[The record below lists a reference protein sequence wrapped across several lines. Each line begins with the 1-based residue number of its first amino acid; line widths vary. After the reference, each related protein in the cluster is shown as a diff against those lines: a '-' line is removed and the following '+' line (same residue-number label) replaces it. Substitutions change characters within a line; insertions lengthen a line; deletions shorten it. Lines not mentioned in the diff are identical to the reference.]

1 MSDPYTVLG
10 VSRNAPQSEIKKAFR
25 ELARRLH
32 PDSAPD
38 DPGAEERF
46 KDVSRAYE
54 LLSDPKKRAEYDDG
68 WPPSGA
74 SGAYGANG
82 ANGAYGA
89 RYRAGGAGR
98 RWRNESNP
106 FEEFFRQRAA
116 RERTGIKV
124 RGANVSYNLMVDFLD
139 AARGAKKR
147 VKIANGKKLDVTV
160 PPGTVGGQIFR
171 LKGQGLAGI
180 GGGEAGDALVEIE
193 VAPHDFFQRDG
204 TDIRVEIPVT
214 LQEAVAGGKIEVP
227 TIDGD
232 VSLTLP
238 EGSNT
243 GTVLRLKGKGL
254 VKGNDAGR
262 GDQYVTLK
270 VILPKKPDK
279 SLLDFVRKWGPK
291 NPYSVRDKKIIKVD

>member
-1 MSDPYTVLG
+1 MRDPYTVLG

-32 PDSAPD
+32 PDRAPD

-54 LLSDPKKRAEYDDG
+54 ILSDPKKRAEYDDG
-68 WPPSGA
+68 GPSYGTSGYSGA
-74 SGAYGANG
+74 RG
-82 ANGAYGA
+82 
-89 RYRAGGAGR
+89 RPGGAGR

-106 FEEFFRQRAA
+106 FEDFFRRRAA

-124 RGANVSYNLMVDFLD
+124 KGANVSYNLRVDFLD

-147 VKIANGKKLDVTV
+147 VKMANGRKLDVTV
-160 PPGTVGGQIFR
+160 PPGTMDGQTFR

-193 VAPHDFFQRDG
+193 VAPHDFFRRDG
-204 TDIRVEIPVT
+204 NNIRVEIPVT
-214 LQEAVAGGKIEVP
+214 LQEAVAGGKIDAP

-254 VKGNDAGR
+254 VTGNGGR

-270 VILPKKPDK
+270 VILPKKPGK
-279 SLLDFVRKWGPK
+279 ALLDFIREWGPK
-291 NPYSVRDKKIIKVD
+291 NPYSVRDKKIMKVD

>member
-25 ELARRLH
+25 KLARQLH

-74 SGAYGANG
+74 SG
-82 ANGAYGA
+82 
-89 RYRAGGAGR
+89 YRGGRGRNGGAGR
-98 RWRNESNP
+98 RWRSGNNP

-116 RERTGIKV
+116 RERTSIKV
-124 RGANVSYNLMVDFLD
+124 KGANVSYNLRVDFLD

-147 VKIANGKKLDVTV
+147 VKMANGRKLDVTV
-160 PPGTVGGQIFR
+160 PPGTVDGQTFR

-193 VAPHDFFQRDG
+193 VAPHDFFHRDG
-204 TDIRVEIPVT
+204 NDIRIEIPVT
-214 LQEAVAGGKIEVP
+214 LQEAVAGGKVDVP

-238 EGSNT
+238 ESSNT

-254 VKGNDAGR
+254 ITGNGDGR

-270 VILPKKPDK
+270 VMLPKKPDK
-279 SLLDFVRKWGPK
+279 SLLDFVREWGPK
-291 NPYSVRDKKIIKVD
+291 NPYSVRDRKTLKVD

>member
-38 DPGAEERF
+38 DPGAEEKF

-74 SGAYGANG
+74 SGFR
-82 ANGAYGA
+82 GAYGA
-89 RYRAGGAGR
+89 RGRPGGAGR
-98 RWRNESNP
+98 RWRSGGNP

-116 RERTGIKV
+116 RERTSIKV
-124 RGANVSYNLMVDFLD
+124 KGANVSYNLRVDFLD

-147 VKIANGKKLDVTV
+147 VKMANGKKLDVTV
-160 PPGTVGGQIFR
+160 PPGTIDGQTFR

-193 VAPHDFFQRDG
+193 VAPHDFFRRHG
-204 TDIRVEIPVT
+204 TDIRVEIPIT
-214 LQEAVAGGKIEVP
+214 LQEAVAGGKIDAP

-254 VKGNDAGR
+254 VTDNGGR

-270 VILPKKPDK
+270 VILPKKPDNA
-279 SLLDFVRKWGPK
+279 LLDFVRKWGPK
-291 NPYSVRDKKIIKVD
+291 NPYSVRDRKTLKVD

>member
-1 MSDPYTVLG
+1 VSNPYTVLG
-10 VSRNAPQSEIKKAFR
+10 VSRNASQSEIKKAFR
-25 ELARRLH
+25 KLARRLH

-38 DPGAEERF
+38 DPGAEEKF
-46 KDVSRAYE
+46 KDVSRAYD
-54 LLSDPKKRAEYDDG
+54 LLSDPKKRAEYDEG

-74 SGAYGANG
+74 NG
-82 ANGAYGA
+82 FGGA
-89 RYRAGGAGR
+89 RGRARR

-124 RGANVSYNLMVDFLD
+124 KGANVSYNLRVDFLD

-147 VKIANGKKLDVTV
+147 VKMANGKKLDVTV
-160 PPGTVGGQIFR
+160 PPGTVNGQIFR

-204 TDIRVEIPVT
+204 IDVRVEIPVT
-214 LQEAVAGGKIEVP
+214 LQEAVAGGKIDVP

-254 VKGNDAGR
+254 AMSNDAGR

-279 SLLDFVRKWGPK
+279 ALLDFVRKWGPK
-291 NPYSVRDKKIIKVD
+291 NPYSVRDKKTMKVD

>member
-1 MSDPYTVLG
+1 MSDPYAVLG
-10 VSRNAPQSEIKKAFR
+10 VSRNASQAEIKKTFR
-25 ELARRLH
+25 KLARQLH

-74 SGAYGANG
+74 
-82 ANGAYGA
+82 
-89 RYRAGGAGR
+89 GGAHGRTGGGR
-98 RWRNESNP
+98 RWRRSESNP

-116 RERTGIKV
+116 RERTSIKV
-124 RGANVSYNLMVDFLD
+124 KGANVSYNLRVDFLD

-147 VKIANGKKLDVTV
+147 VMIANGRKLDITL
-160 PPGTVGGQIFR
+160 PPGTVDGQTFR

-193 VAPHDFFQRDG
+193 VAPHDFFHRDG

-214 LQEAVAGGKIEVP
+214 LQEAVAGGKIDVP

-254 VKGNDAGR
+254 VKNKGAGR

-270 VILPKKPDK
+270 VVLPKKPDNA
-279 SLLDFVRKWGPK
+279 LLDFVRKWGPK
-291 NPYSVRDKKIIKVD
+291 NPYSVRDRKTLKVD

>member
-25 ELARRLH
+25 KLARRLH

-38 DPGAEERF
+38 DPDAEEKF
-46 KDVSRAYE
+46 KNVSRAYE
-54 LLSDPKKRAEYDDG
+54 LLSDPEKRAEYDDG
-68 WPPSGA
+68 GPFSGA
-74 SGAYGANG
+74 SGARG
-82 ANGAYGA
+82 
-89 RYRAGGAGR
+89 RPGGGGR
-98 RWRNESNP
+98 RWRSGVNP
-106 FEEFFRQRAA
+106 FEEFFRQRTA
-116 RERTGIKV
+116 RERTSIKV
-124 RGANVSYNLMVDFLD
+124 KGANVSYNLRVDFLD

-147 VKIANGKKLDVTV
+147 VKMANGRKLDITV
-160 PPGTVGGQIFR
+160 PPGTEDGQIFR

-193 VAPHDFFQRDG
+193 VAPHGFFQRHG
-204 TDIRVEIPVT
+204 ADIRVEIPVT
-214 LQEAVAGGKIEVP
+214 LQEAVAGGKIDVP

-254 VKGNDAGR
+254 VIGDGAGR

-270 VILPKKPDK
+270 VILPKKPDNA
-279 SLLDFVRKWGPK
+279 LLDFVRKWGPK
-291 NPYSVRDKKIIKVD
+291 NPYSERDKRIMKVD